1 LFEGKKMT
9 LNIRAWVSV
18 ALGAALVSGLATA
31 ANGQSTLELVKKRGV
46 LQCGISQIAPGF
58 SHLNDRGR
66 RIGFDIDICRAIA
79 AAVLGDS
86 EKVEFTPLDT
96 NVRFQAV
103 QSGRVDLLSSQT
115 TWTFT
120 RDASLG
126 LDFGPVVF
134 HDGQGIMV
142 RADLGVKSASELSG
156 AAICLLPGTTSL
168 QNLEDYFRP
177 RSLKYEAVVFENSDE
192 WRRAFLAGRCDA
204 ITADRSVIVSVRS
217 MANDPSRYLILPE
230 TIAYEPLAPGIRSGD
245 AKWRDIVSWVIYAL
259 ITAERKGVT
268 SAQIGSY
275 SESKD
280 PEILRLLG
288 ASGDFGKMIALPNTW
303 ASNAIKAVGNYGEI
317 FDRHFGPTTSM
328 ALDRGPNRLW
338 TEGGLMFAPPFR

>member
-1 LFEGKKMT
+1 MSQ
-9 LNIRAWVSV
+9 NIKAWLTVV
-18 ALGAALVSGLATA
+18 LGAALVGGLATA

-79 AAVLGDS
+79 AAVLEDS
-86 EKVEFTPLDT
+86 GKGRIHPAGHERPVSGGPVWPRRPLELAD
-96 NVRFQAV
+96 
-103 QSGRVDLLSSQT
+103 DLDLHSRCI
-115 TWTFT
+115 TWS
-120 RDASLG
+120 RLR
-126 LDFGPVVF
+126 GPVVF

-230 TIAYEPLAPGIRSGD
+230 TISYEPLAPVIRSCDSKLARYRQLGD
-245 AKWRDIVSWVIYAL
+245 LRFDYRRK
-259 ITAERKGVT
+259 ER
-268 SAQIGSY
+268 
-275 SESKD
+275 
-280 PEILRLLG
+280 
-288 ASGDFGKMIALPNTW
+288 
-303 ASNAIKAVGNYGEI
+303 
-317 FDRHFGPTTSM
+317 RHQRANRKLFRKQGP
-328 ALDRGPNRLW
+328 RNP
-338 TEGGLMFAPPFR
+338 APARHQR